1 MAEPKFEKDL
11 ERLEQTVEAL
21 GLVGD
26 APEEQA
32 RMSAEDT
39 RA

>member
-1 MAEPKFEKDL
+1 MFSGFKNIKT
-11 ERLEQTVEAL
+11 EQTVEAL

-32 RMSAEDT
+32 RVAIEDT